1 MSLQKNRKGTQGGMA
16 AISEIRNIGIFAHVD
31 AGKTT
36 LTERLLFIGGAIRT
50 LGSVDEG
57 TASTDGLDVERER
70 GISVRAAIAS
80 IDWQGTTVN
89 VVDTPGHVD
98 FSAEVERCLQPL
110 DGAVLVLSAVEGVQA
125 QTEVLWQALRE
136 RGLPTVLF
144 INKID
149 RMGADPARVVDDIGR
164 LLSPQVL
171 PLQIVAGAGTDN
183 PAILSTWPDSGPD
196 FAEKLLE
203 GLADADETLL
213 DRYLEGEEISPV
225 EVDEKLVLLAR
236 KGAVFPVLF
245 GAALDGIGVE
255 AVLEAIVRYLP
266 AASGDEKAPLS
277 ALVYKVI
284 HDPAFGRVCFTRL
297 FQGRLVPR
305 DVVHNASQGTEEKV
319 TLLRKVRGSRFDD
332 ADCCVAGDMVLL
344 SGLNGTRAGDILGDP
359 SAVPPPVRLLEPL
372 FRARVVPAEPD
383 RLPALLEALRIL
395 DEEDP
400 FLDFRY
406 DPERKEL
413 HVRIVGLMQTQILE
427 SLLQSRFGLTVSFEQ
442 PATIYRETPLAVAEG
457 TVEYTLPKPC
467 WAVMTFRIEPGER
480 GSGLSF
486 RSEVSTDAI
495 HVKYQR
501 EVERALPAALEQGL
515 FGWQV
520 TDLKVTLV
528 GGEDHEIHSRPSDFL
543 IATPMGIMDA
553 LEKAGTRLLEPML
566 SFSLTAPEEIG
577 TRVLGDLVR
586 MRAEIESPVI
596 SGGQFQVK
604 GVVPAADSMDYPVLL
619 GTRSGGR
626 ARMATRFSG
635 YRECPEG
642 FRAETPRR
650 GIDPRDRSKYILA
663 ARKALG

>member
-1 MSLQKNRKGTQGGMA
+1 
-16 AISEIRNIGIFAHVD
+16 
-31 AGKTT
+31 
-36 LTERLLFIGGAIRT
+36 
-50 LGSVDEG
+50 
-57 TASTDGLDVERER
+57 
-70 GISVRAAIAS
+70 
-80 IDWQGTTVN
+80 
-89 VVDTPGHVD
+89 
-98 FSAEVERCLQPL
+98 
-110 DGAVLVLSAVEGVQA
+110 
-125 QTEVLWQALRE
+125 
-136 RGLPTVLF
+136 
-144 INKID
+144 
-149 RMGADPARVVDDIGR
+149 
-164 LLSPQVL
+164 
-171 PLQIVAGAGTDN
+171 
-183 PAILSTWPDSGPD
+183 
-196 FAEKLLE
+196 
-203 GLADADETLL
+203 
-213 DRYLEGEEISPV
+213 
-225 EVDEKLVLLAR
+225 
-236 KGAVFPVLF
+236 
-245 GAALDGIGVE
+245 
-255 AVLEAIVRYLP
+255 
-266 AASGDEKAPLS
+266 
-277 ALVYKVI
+277 
-284 HDPAFGRVCFTRL
+284 
-297 FQGRLVPR
+297 
-305 DVVHNASQGTEEKV
+305 
-319 TLLRKVRGSRFDD
+319 
-332 ADCCVAGDMVLL
+332 
-344 SGLNGTRAGDILGDP
+344 
-359 SAVPPPVRLLEPL
+359 
-372 FRARVVPAEPD
+372 
-383 RLPALLEALRIL
+383 
-395 DEEDP
+395 
-400 FLDFRY
+400 
-406 DPERKEL
+406 
-413 HVRIVGLMQTQILE
+413 
-427 SLLQSRFGLTVSFEQ
+427 
-442 PATIYRETPLAVAEG
+442 
-457 TVEYTLPKPC
+457 
-467 WAVMTFRIEPGER
+467 MTFRIEPGER

>member
-1 MSLQKNRKGTQGGMA
+1 MNQTR
-16 AISEIRNIGIFAHVD
+16 EIRNIGIFAHVD

-36 LTERLLFIGGAIRT
+36 LTERFLFAGGAIRT

-70 GISVRAAIAS
+70 GISVRAALAS
-80 IDWQGTTVN
+80 LTRKGTTIN
-89 VVDTPGHVD
+89 LVDTPGHVD

-136 RGLPTVLF
+136 RGLPTVFF

-149 RMGADPARVVDDIGR
+149 RMGADPKRIVGDIRR
-164 LLSPQVL
+164 LLSPQAV
-171 PLQIVAGAGTDN
+171 PLQTVGGAGTDS
-183 PAILSTWPDSGPD
+183 PAILSAW
-196 FAEKLLE
+196 AEGGADLAEDVLE
-203 GLADADETLL
+203 RLADADETLL
-213 DRYLEGEEISPV
+213 ERYLDGEEIPL
-225 EVDEKLVLLAR
+225 DEQDGKLVALAR
-236 KGAVFPVLF
+236 RGTVFPVLF

-255 AVLEAIVRYLP
+255 EVLDGIIRYLP
-266 AASGDEKAPLS
+266 PAGGSAENPLS
-277 ALVYKVI
+277 ALVFKVA
-284 HDPAFGRVCFTRL
+284 HDPAFGRVCFARL
-297 FQGRLVPR
+297 FGGRLATR
-305 DVVHNASQGTEEKV
+305 DIVRNAARAVDEKV
-319 TLLRKVRGSRFDD
+319 TLLRKARGCRFDD
-332 ADCCVAGDMVLL
+332 ADSCCAGDMALL
-344 SGLNGTRAGDILGDP
+344 SGLNDTKAGDILGDP
-359 SAVPPPVRLLEPL
+359 SAVPRPVRLLEPL
-372 FRARVVPAEPD
+372 FRARIVPAEPE
-383 RLPALLEALRIL
+383 RLPELLEALRVL

-427 SLLQSRFGLTVSFEQ
+427 SLLRSRFGLTVSFEQ
-442 PATIYRETPLAVAEG
+442 PATIYRETPLDVAEG

-467 WAVMTFRIEPGER
+467 WAVMTFRVEPGAR
-480 GSGLSF
+480 GSGISL
-486 RSEVSTDAI
+486 RSEVSTDDI

-515 FGWQV
+515 YGWEV
-520 TDLKVTLV
+520 TDLKITLV
-528 GGEDHEIHSRPSDFL
+528 SGEDHEIHSRPSDFL

-553 LEKAGTRLLEPML
+553 LEKAGTRLLEPIL
-566 SFSLTAPEEIG
+566 GFSLTAPEEIG

-596 SGGQFQVK
+596 AGGQFQVK
-604 GVVPAADSMDYPVLL
+604 GTVPAADSMEYPVLL

-626 ARMATRFSG
+626 ARMVTRFCG
-635 YRECPEG
+635 YRECPDD